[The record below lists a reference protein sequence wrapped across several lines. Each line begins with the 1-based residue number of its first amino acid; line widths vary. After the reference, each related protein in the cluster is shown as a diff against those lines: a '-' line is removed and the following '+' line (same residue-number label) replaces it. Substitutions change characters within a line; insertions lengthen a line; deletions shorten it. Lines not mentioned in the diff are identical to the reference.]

1 MSKTAKWTYVT
12 TGLLTVTIVSGYVVS
27 RFAPR
32 VGSTIAL
39 TAYLAAGATAVI
51 GTVCALKEEI

>member
-1 MSKTAKWTYVT
+1 MTKTEKWTYVT
-12 TGLLTVTIVSGYVVS
+12 TGLLTVTIISGYVVS

-51 GTVCALKEEI
+51 GTVCTLKENI

>member
-1 MSKTAKWTYVT
+1 MTKTEKWTYVT
-12 TGLLTVTIVSGYVVS
+12 TGLLGVTIVSSYVVS

-39 TAYLAAGATAVI
+39 SAYLAAGVTALI
-51 GTVCALKEEI
+51 GSISVFKEEM

>member
-1 MSKTAKWTYVT
+1 MTKTQKWTYVT

-51 GTVCALKEEI
+51 GTVCAIKEEF

>member
-1 MSKTAKWTYVT
+1 MSKTVKWTYVT

-39 TAYLAAGATAVI
+39 TAYLAAGATALAGVI
-51 GTVCALKEEI
+51 CAFKEDI